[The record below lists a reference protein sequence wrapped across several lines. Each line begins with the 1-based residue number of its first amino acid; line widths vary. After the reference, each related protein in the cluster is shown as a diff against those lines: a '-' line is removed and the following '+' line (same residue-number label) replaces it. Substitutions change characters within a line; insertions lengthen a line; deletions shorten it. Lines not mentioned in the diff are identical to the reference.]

1 MLEFLMKS
9 HAALKC
15 FLEKYNK
22 ASMTNVLNVRDG
34 HTGVISA
41 LAF

>member
-1 MLEFLMKS
+1 MKLMKCD
-9 HAALKC
+9 AALKC

-22 ASMTNVLNVRDG
+22 ASMTNVLNVGDE
-34 HTGVISA
+34 HIGVINE